1 MIIKCILLTVR
12 ILVNFLNHVNLVNC
26 RDSDFHYVMLHRD
39 RVHDHDELP
48 VRDVLMVMLV
58 NSGELV
64 LAVLMLAPLVND
76 ELVLAGRD
84 VLMLNQVVLVHQQ
97 LQMEEG
103 VLPPP
108 DS

>member
-1 MIIKCILLTVR
+1 MMK
-12 ILVNFLNHVNLVNC
+12 HVNLVN
-26 RDSDFHYVMLHRD
+26 RDSDFHHVMLHR
-39 RVHDHDELP
+39 VHDELP
-48 VRDVLMVMLV
+48 ARDVLMVMLV
-58 NSGELV
+58 DSGDLV

>member
-1 MIIKCILLTVR
+1 MK
-12 ILVNFLNHVNLVNC
+12 HVNLVN
-26 RDSDFHYVMLHRD
+26 RDSDFHHVMLHR
-39 RVHDHDELP
+39 VHDELP
-48 VRDVLMVMLV
+48 AQDVLMVMLV
-58 NSGELV
+58 DSGDLV

-108 DS
+108 DC

>member
-1 MIIKCILLTVR
+1 MMK
-12 ILVNFLNHVNLVNC
+12 HVNLVN
-26 RDSDFHYVMLHRD
+26 RDSDFHHVMLHR
-39 RVHDHDELP
+39 VHDELP
-48 VRDVLMVMLV
+48 AWDVLMVMLV
-58 NSGELV
+58 DSGDLV

-103 VLPPP
+103 VLPSP

>member
-12 ILVNFLNHVNLVNC
+12 ILVNLVNC

-48 VRDVLMVMLV
+48 ARDVLMVMLV

-108 DS
+108 DC